1 MALSGEFMKNSSM
14 IQARKAASSMRA
26 SSFSS
31 SSSIIDQKLSSEPCE
46 ESIKQTPAPL
56 PCRPFVKWV
65 GGKRSI
71 IQDLRA
77 IMPPEDSYKN
87 YFEPFVGGGRLFFES
102 AFSSKRSF
110 LSDVNENLIYSYD
123 WVKKDPARL
132 LERLEEL
139 KKDHSKESYYE
150 ARKEFQYTANQK
162 RQEKEDTLSK
172 AALFIY
178 LNKTCYN
185 GLYRVNSK
193 GEFNVPMGS
202 YKNPSIYDEQNIF
215 NCSKLLQNTEI
226 SVKNYRDVK
235 PRKNDFVYLDPPYDE
250 AFAQYNKD
258 GFGKKSQEI
267 LFAYIENLDRK
278 GVSLM
283 LSNADT
289 ELIRKLYSDKKFYL
303 HSIDSVRSISCKS
316 SQRGKQKELL
326 ITNFDD

>member
-1 MALSGEFMKNSSM
+1 
-14 IQARKAASSMRA
+14 
-26 SSFSS
+26 
-31 SSSIIDQKLSSEPCE
+31 
-46 ESIKQTPAPL
+46 
-56 PCRPFVKWV
+56 
-65 GGKRSI
+65 
-71 IQDLRA
+71 
-77 IMPPEDSYKN
+77 MPPEDSYKN

-289 ELIRKLYSDKKFYL
+289 SFESCILTRSFISTPLIQFAVSPVNLLKEVSKKSFSSQTSMTDGSKANKTGKAL
-303 HSIDSVRSISCKS
+303 ERFVVRSSFC
-316 SQRGKQKELL
+316 LPL
-326 ITNFDD
+326 